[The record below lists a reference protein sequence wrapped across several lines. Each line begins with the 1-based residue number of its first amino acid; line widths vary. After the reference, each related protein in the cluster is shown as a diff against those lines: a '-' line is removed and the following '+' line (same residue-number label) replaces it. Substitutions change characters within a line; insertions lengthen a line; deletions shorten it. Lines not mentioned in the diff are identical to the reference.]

1 MLLQPFSLLVLKKHP
16 QRHSSG
22 VRGGQSC
29 PSHSPPLLSWLA
41 APSLLPHTSPFPPF
55 HLPSQRPAQQHRH
68 NLAVRKK
75 MGSIR
80 DGHFP
85 AVGLLLSQRVGAPAT
100 APWGRLYPALHQQH
114 CITSYPLPC
123 SVSGLSSFCREK
135 KRKEKAF
142 ILQGLQAL
150 RSDPLYHREND
161 KPGYNN
167 DLLHVLIK

>member
-1 MLLQPFSLLVLKKHP
+1 
-16 QRHSSG
+16 
-22 VRGGQSC
+22 
-29 PSHSPPLLSWLA
+29 
-41 APSLLPHTSPFPPF
+41 
-55 HLPSQRPAQQHRH
+55 
-68 NLAVRKK
+68 

-135 KRKEKAF
+135 KGKEKAF
-142 ILQGLQAL
+142 ILQGQHSVRILCITGKMISQDITMTYFT
-150 RSDPLYHREND
+150 S
-161 KPGYNN
+161 
-167 DLLHVLIK
+167 